1 MTHPAGY
8 VRPTKEASRM
18 PTGPLLKELSRHAL
32 GTYADVI
39 YRNALLRPDEEAFVY
54 GGTRITWR
62 EYNER
67 VNRLIAALDS
77 LGVAKGDVI
86 GLLSWNC
93 LESFDV
99 LGAAM
104 KGGFIL
110 SPYNPRLSAPDL
122 ERLIDY
128 SAATTIFVGPELVPT
143 LEEIRSRL
151 SRVRNYVSLEAPAA
165 GMLGHG
171 DLLAAHSPDEPAP
184 RVAADDP
191 VYIIYTSGTTGV
203 PRGALYT
210 QARAMHNIAARLAE
224 TPVEAGD
231 KAVLTL
237 QLFHVAGM
245 EAAQT
250 FLCAGATD
258 IILKT
263 FEPRTLLR
271 TIQDERATDVQ
282 IVPTT
287 LAAIFGLPDFEQFDL
302 SSLKRIVYAASPMP
316 VALLQRG
323 MDIWGPI
330 FCQFYGQTESGPI
343 ITALSMDKHVA
354 ANGTPEEQKILLSVG
369 HPAPGV
375 HVRIV
380 TEDGADVEVGEVGE
394 IIVQSHHLMA
404 GYWRRPE
411 ETAAVI
417 VDGWL
422 HTRDMGCF
430 DERGYIYISGRK
442 GDMIISG
449 GENVMPR
456 EVEEVLYQH
465 PAVGEAAVLGVP
477 DPYWVERVHALVVL
491 SGQETETLETVTP
504 EDIIEFCR
512 ERLARY
518 KAPKSVEFVDSLPKN
533 ASGKIDKLVLKKR
546 FAQQA

>member
-1 MTHPAGY
+1 
-8 VRPTKEASRM
+8 M
-18 PTGPLLKELSRHAL
+18 PTGRLLQELSRYEI

-39 YRNALLRPDEEAFVY
+39 YRHALLRPHEEAFVY
-54 GGTRITWR
+54 GGSRITWSL
-62 EYNER
+62 YNER
-67 VNRLIAALDS
+67 VNRTVSALDS
-77 LGVAKGDVI
+77 LGVAKGEVV

-93 LESFDV
+93 LESFDL

-110 SPYNPRLSAPDL
+110 SPYNPRLSPLDL
-122 ERLIDY
+122 ERLIEY
-128 SAATTIFVGPELVPT
+128 SEATSVFVGPELAPM
-143 LEEIRSRL
+143 LEGIRPRL
-151 SRVRNYVSLEAPAA
+151 SRVKRFISLETPAP
-165 GMLGHG
+165 GMLSHA
-171 DLLAAHSPDEPAP
+171 DLMAQNTPDEPAP
-184 RVAADDP
+184 RVSADDP
-191 VYIIYTSGTTGV
+191 LYIIYTSGTTGV

-210 QARAMHNIAARLAE
+210 HARAMHNIAARLAE
-224 TPVEAGD
+224 TPVEVGD
-231 KAVLTL
+231 RAVLTL

-245 EAAQT
+245 EASQA
-250 FLCAGATD
+250 FLCAGAAD
-258 IILKT
+258 VILKT
-263 FEPRTLLR
+263 FEPRTLLQ

-287 LAAIFGLPDFEQFDL
+287 LAAVFALPDFESYDL

-343 ITALSMDKHVA
+343 ITALSRDRHVVA
-354 ANGTPEEQKILLSVG
+354 YGTPEEQEILLSVG

-380 TEDGADVEVGEVGE
+380 TEGGADAQAGEVGE
-394 IIVQSHHLMA
+394 IIVQSPHLMA

-411 ETAAVI
+411 ETAATI

-422 HTRDMGCF
+422 HTRDMGHF
-430 DERGYIYISGRK
+430 DERGYIYISGRQ

-465 PAVGEAAVLGVP
+465 PAIGEAAVLGVP
-477 DPYWVERVHALVVL
+477 DPYWVERVHALVVVK
-491 SGQETETLETVTP
+491 SGASTESDE
-504 EDIIEFCR
+504 IIEFCR
-512 ERLARY
+512 HRLARY
-518 KAPKSVEFVDSLPKN
+518 KAPKSLEFVDSLPKN

-546 FAQQA
+546 FK

>member
-1 MTHPAGY
+1 
-8 VRPTKEASRM
+8 M
-18 PTGPLLKELSRHAL
+18 PTGPLLQELSRYEL

-39 YRNALLRPDEEAFVY
+39 YRNALLRPDVEAFVY
-54 GGTRITWR
+54 RDTRITWS

-67 VNRLIAALDS
+67 VNRLISALDS
-77 LGVAKGDVI
+77 LGAAKGDVI

-110 SPYNPRLSAPDL
+110 SPYNPRLCAADL
-122 ERLIDY
+122 EYLIDY
-128 SAATTIFVGPELVPT
+128 SEATTVFVGPELLPV
-143 LEEIRSRL
+143 LEEIRPRL
-151 SRVRNYVSLEAPAA
+151 TRVRHYVALEAAA
-165 GMLGHG
+165 PGMLSHG
-171 DLLAAHSPDEPAP
+171 ELLAQHAPEEPPA
-184 RVAADDP
+184 RVAEDDP
-191 VYIIYTSGTTGV
+191 AYLIYTSGTTGV

-210 QARAMHNIAARLAE
+210 HARGMHNIAARLAE
-224 TPVEAGD
+224 TPIAAGD
-231 KAVLTL
+231 KLVLTL

-245 EAAQT
+245 EASQA
-250 FLCAGATD
+250 FLYAGATNV
-258 IILKT
+258 ILKT
-263 FEPRTLLR
+263 FDPRILLQ

-287 LAAIFGLPDFEQFDL
+287 LAAIFSLPDFEQYDL
-302 SSLKRIVYAASPMP
+302 SSLRRIVYAASPMP

-323 MDIWGPI
+323 MDLWGPI

-343 ITALSMDKHVA
+343 ITTLPRDKHVVA
-354 ANGTPEEQKILLSVG
+354 YGTPDEQKILLSVG

-380 TEDGADVEVGEVGE
+380 TEDGADVQVGEVGE
-394 IIVQSHHLMA
+394 IIAKSRHLMA

-411 ETAAVI
+411 ETAATI

-422 HTRDMGCF
+422 HTRDLGYF
-430 DERGYIYISGRK
+430 DERGYIYISGRQ

-449 GENVMPR
+449 AENIMPR

-465 PAVGEAAVLGVP
+465 PAVSEAAVIGVP

-491 SGQETETLETVTP
+491 NGRDDVTP
-504 EDIIEFCR
+504 EEIIEFCKQ
-512 ERLARY
+512 RLARY
-518 KAPKSVEFVDSLPKN
+518 KAPKSLEFVDSLPKN
-533 ASGKIDKLVLKKR
+533 ASGKIDKMVLKKR
-546 FAQQA
+546 FA

>member
-1 MTHPAGY
+1 
-8 VRPTKEASRM
+8 M
-18 PTGPLLKELSRHAL
+18 PKGPLLKELSRHEL

-39 YRNALLRPDEEAFVY
+39 YRHALLRPHDEALVY
-54 GGTRITWR
+54 GDTRITWS

-67 VNRLIAALDS
+67 VNRTISALDA
-77 LGVAKGDVI
+77 LGVQKGEVI

-93 LESFDV
+93 LDSFDV

-110 SPYNPRLSAPDL
+110 SPYNPRLSPLDL
-122 ERLIDY
+122 EHLIDY
-128 SAATTIFVGPELVPT
+128 SEATTVFVGPELVPV
-143 LEEIRSRL
+143 LEEIRPRL
-151 SRVRNYVSLEAPAA
+151 SRVRHYVTLETSSA
-165 GMLGHG
+165 GMLSHA
-171 DLLAAHSPDEPAP
+171 DLMAQNTPDEPAA
-184 RVAADDP
+184 RVSGDDP

-210 QARAMHNIAARLAE
+210 HARAMHNLAARLAE
-224 TPVEAGD
+224 TPIESGD
-231 KAVLTL
+231 RAVLTL

-245 EAAQT
+245 EAAQA
-250 FLCAGATD
+250 FLFAGATD
-258 IILKT
+258 VILKT
-263 FEPRTLLR
+263 FEPRILLQ
-271 TIQDERATDVQ
+271 TIQDEKATDVQ

-287 LAAIFGLPDFEQFDL
+287 LAAIFDLPDFESYDL
-302 SSLKRIVYAASPMP
+302 STLKRIVYAASPMP
-316 VALLQRG
+316 LALLQRG

-343 ITALSMDKHVA
+343 ITALSRDKHVVA
-354 ANGTPEEQKILLSVG
+354 YGAPEDQRILLSVG

-380 TEDGADVEVGEVGE
+380 TEDGTDVEAGEVGE
-394 IIVQSHHLMA
+394 IIVQSAHVMA
-404 GYWRRPE
+404 GYWRRPDD
-411 ETAAVI
+411 TAATI

-422 HTRDMGCF
+422 HTRDLGHF
-430 DERGYIYISGRK
+430 DDLGYIYISGRQ

-465 PAVGEAAVLGVP
+465 PAVSEAAVLGVP
-477 DPYWVERVHALVVL
+477 DPYWVERVHALVVVKGGGVAQ
-491 SGQETETLETVTP
+491 SEE
-504 EDIIEFCR
+504 IIEFCR
-512 ERLARY
+512 QRLARY
-518 KAPKSVEFVDSLPKN
+518 KAPKSLEFVDSLPKN

-546 FAQQA
+546 FT